1 LTRGWN
7 RVGLKKKRGKE
18 KPGVDPADLIANPL
32 TFIFFVF
39 FLLKRC
45 RFDFFL
51 KKKNQPGNLVKTR
64 NPGLG
69 PGQPPDPVLKL

>member
-51 KKKNQPGNLVKTR
+51 KKRTNLVTWSKPGTQALDRASHRTR
-64 NPGLG
+64 F
-69 PGQPPDPVLKL
+69 